1 MDVFDH
7 EIYCASKPK
16 ISQNRRTSA
25 AAQMM
30 GVFGRGSGVEASGQS
45 VSPQSDGASGGC
57 AHSHSPSPSLSLTLY
72 LWLPTLHT
80 TGWLGST

>member
-45 VSPQSDGASGGC
+45 VSQTAQAAA
-57 AHSHSPSPSLSLTLY
+57 AHILPLPLSLSLSLTLY

-80 TGWLGST
+80 TGCLGST